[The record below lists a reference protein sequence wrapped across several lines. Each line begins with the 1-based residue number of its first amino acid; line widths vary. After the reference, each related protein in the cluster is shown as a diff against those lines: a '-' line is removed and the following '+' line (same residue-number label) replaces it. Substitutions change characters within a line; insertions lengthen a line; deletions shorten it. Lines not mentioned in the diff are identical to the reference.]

1 MSENARKFEKDLQG
15 SEELRSKFEAELK
28 RIAEAKKAQS
38 DAEAITKA
46 AKALG
51 YDIPVSDIE
60 KSMAE
65 SSELDQDELESVSGG
80 VGGKWCVSDY
90 ACYLAY
96 EHDTENVN
104 TEDACYKDYKC
115 FFVYH
120 DGGFSCKYTGYKK
133 A

>member
-15 SEELRSKFEAELK
+15 SEELRSKFEAKLK
-28 RIAEAKKAQS
+28 RI
-38 DAEAITKA
+38 AEAITKA

-80 VGGKWCVSDY
+80 VGGHWCVSDY

-96 EHDTENVN
+96 EHDPDNGN

-120 DGGFSCKYTGYKK
+120 DGGFSCKNIGYKK
-133 A
+133 E

>member
-1 MSENARKFEKDLQG
+1 MSENARKFEKDLQD
-15 SEELRSKFEAELK
+15 SEELRNKFEAELK
-28 RIAEAKKAQS
+28 RIAEAQEAQS
-38 DAEAITKA
+38 DAEAITNA

-51 YDIPVSDIE
+51 YDISIPDIE
-60 KSMAE
+60 KTMAE

-80 VGGKWCVSDY
+80 AGVHWCVSDY

-96 EHDTENVN
+96 EHDTENTN
-104 TEDACYKDYKC
+104 TEEACYKDYKC